1 MAMNSFTGLLVCTIL
16 TLLYV
21 GVLYIHPRT
30 RPSATVSRND
40 DDVIKTRVIAILFSS
55 VLSGVVTAWLLS
67 KDGSRTQDA
76 LKLLGIWPIP
86 PAMELFRSSLLITA
100 ILFIGPL
107 ADKIVFSKGWK
118 YLRADIEVALTGWIG
133 LRNYIIGPLTEEFV
147 FRACIVSVELAS
159 GMSPSKAI
167 FLSPLYFGLAH
178 LHHAY
183 EVYLVQPDAL
193 VLALLSSLFQFAFTT
208 VFGWYA
214 TFLFLRTG
222 SFWQPFIAH
231 AFCNTM
237 GVPKF
242 GAKLD
247 GPEWFTYAYNVLL
260 VGGAAA
266 FAAWL
271 FPLTKTPNAII

>member
-1 MAMNSFTGLLVCTIL
+1 MDSFTGPLVCTTL
-16 TLLYV
+16 TIVYV

-40 DDVIKTRVIAILFSS
+40 DDVIKSRVVAILLSS
-55 VLSGVVTAWLLS
+55 VVSGVITAWILS
-67 KDGSRTQDA
+67 KDGGTTQDA
-76 LKLLGIWPIP
+76 LKSLRIWPIP
-86 PAMELFRSSLLITA
+86 PVVELFRSSLLITA

-107 ADKIVFSKGWK
+107 VEKIVFSNGWK
-118 YLRADIEVALTGWIG
+118 YLRADVEIALTGWIG

-147 FRACIVSVELAS
+147 FRACIVSIELAS
-159 GMSPSKAI
+159 GMPPLKAI
-167 FLSPLYFGLAH
+167 FLSPLYFGIAH
-178 LHHAY
+178 LHHAF

-193 VLALLSSLFQFAFTT
+193 IFALLSSLFQFAFTT

-237 GVPKF
+237 GVPKI
-242 GAKLD
+242 GAKSE
-247 GPEWFTYAYNVLL
+247 GPEWYTHAYNVLL
-260 VGGAAA
+260 VGGTVA
-266 FAAWL
+266 FAALL